1 MSNILDR
8 QQSHGFVAIKLFPIL
23 YSSATL
29 FLNTHIQMAC
39 SSTRSKMMVPRF
51 HSPHLTLICYY
62 NFCRIFEGHLNQL
75 HNKYVQI
82 VFYCSAVTT
91 YGNFIH
97 KKGKVDSQ
105 MEEEIDG
112 TELFSRS

>member
-1 MSNILDR
+1 
-8 QQSHGFVAIKLFPIL
+8 
-23 YSSATL
+23 
-29 FLNTHIQMAC
+29 
-39 SSTRSKMMVPRF
+39 MMVPRF
-51 HSPHLTLICYY
+51 AARAHLTLICYY